1 MPEARNQS
9 RREPVLDAVRE
20 RCDHPTADEIFADV
34 RKHSPRV
41 SRATVYRNLRTLS
54 RDGVIRTIPVAG
66 GADRFDLRAEP
77 HYHFH
82 CRVCDRIYDIPLS
95 YKQELDE
102 AAPADYLPEGHDLL
116 LRGVCPC
123 CRKQ

>member
-54 RDGVIRTIPVAG
+54 RDRDP
-66 GADRFDLRAEP
+66 DHPRRRRRRPF
-77 HYHFH
+77 
-82 CRVCDRIYDIPLS
+82 
-95 YKQELDE
+95 
-102 AAPADYLPEGHDLL
+102 
-116 LRGVCPC
+116 
-123 CRKQ
+123 